1 MERQNRMT
9 VGSLTCA
16 RCATSPSADL
26 ATPWVC
32 SRINW
37 ATLRSAVLNMGN
49 CCSIFASKGLVIQI
63 GVQISGGTKQCGMI
77 VGDDED
83 GDGGQISR
91 EPSLVFEALTE
102 GRLQEVAAQLGHNA
116 ATDINASPCP
126 QGDGQV
132 AGGCAKDGAKG
143 VQRPATEI
151 VRAVHAVAA
160 DGGGGLQARLAI
172 MVAA

>member
-1 MERQNRMT
+1 MDRQNRMT

-16 RCATSPSADL
+16 RCATSPSAVL

-49 CCSIFASKGLVIQI
+49 CCSLVASQ
-63 GVQISGGTKQCGMI
+63 GVVVHVGVPISGGSKRRGTT

-83 GDGGQISR
+83 GDGGQTSR
-91 EPSLVFEALTE
+91 EPSLVFEALPE

-143 VQRPATEI
+143 VQRPATKI

-160 DGGGGLQARLAI
+160 D
-172 MVAA
+172 